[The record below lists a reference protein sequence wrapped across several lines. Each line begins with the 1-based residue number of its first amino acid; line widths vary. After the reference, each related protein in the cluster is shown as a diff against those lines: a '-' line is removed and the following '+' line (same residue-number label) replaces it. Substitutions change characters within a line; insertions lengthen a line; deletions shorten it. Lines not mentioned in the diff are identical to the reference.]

1 MPNGFSAESAGLSRN
16 DWIMNVE
23 VYSYSLFT
31 TVLGMLVV
39 FLSLSALSVMMVVL
53 KRIFSGEKK
62 KQVSRSSK
70 KAETRKAKAG
80 TGAQPEPDQQV
91 PDWLPVAVAA
101 YLAGE
106 QEPEP
111 ERPSA
116 DPWNAVVNHYDP
128 WISAGRISKPG
139 V

>member
-1 MPNGFSAESAGLSRN
+1 M
-16 DWIMNVE
+16 DVE

-39 FLSLSALSVMMVVL
+39 FFSLSALSVMMVVL
-53 KRIFSGEKK
+53 KRFFSAEGKK
-62 KQVSRSSK
+62 PSRSRSER
-70 KAETRKAKAG
+70 ATPRRAK
-80 TGAQPEPDQQV
+80 TGSNEQPETAEQM
-91 PDWLPVAVAA
+91 PDWVPIAVAT
-101 YLAGE
+101 YLAEE
-106 QEPEP
+106 QEP

-128 WISAGRISKPG
+128 WITASRRSKRG

>member
-1 MPNGFSAESAGLSRN
+1 
-16 DWIMNVE
+16 MNVE

-53 KRIFSGEKK
+53 KRIFSGDEKNSGVRRPEK
-62 KQVSRSSK
+62 TE
-70 KAETRKAKAG
+70 ARKVKPG
-80 TGAQPEPDQQV
+80 RVEQPGAVQQ
-91 PDWLPVAVAA
+91 LPVWVPAAVAVYMSA
-101 YLAGE
+101 E
-106 QEPEP
+106 QDPD
-111 ERPSA
+111 RPSA

-128 WISAGRISKPG
+128 WISANSFSKRG

>member
-62 KQVSRSSK
+62 KQSRDPKGKSRNRCTTGARPAGAGLAACGGSRLPGWR
-70 KAETRKAKAG
+70 ARAG
-80 TGAQPEPDQQV
+80 TGA
-91 PDWLPVAVAA
+91 A
-101 YLAGE
+101 
-106 QEPEP
+106 
-111 ERPSA
+111 ERRSLERRGQSLRPL
-116 DPWNAVVNHYDP
+116 DFRRKN
-128 WISAGRISKPG
+128 
-139 V
+139 

>member
-1 MPNGFSAESAGLSRN
+1 
-16 DWIMNVE
+16 MNVE
-23 VYSYSLFT
+23 LYSYSLFT

-53 KRIFSGEKK
+53 KRVFSGEGKAG
-62 KQVSRSSK
+62 SRRGPVK
-70 KAETRKAKAG
+70 TKTQKAKAG
-80 TGAQPEPDQQV
+80 TGEQPEIAQQA
-91 PDWLPVAVAA
+91 PEWLSVAIAA
-101 YLAGE
+101 YLAE
-106 QEPEP
+106 ESETKS

-128 WISAGRISKPG
+128 WVSAGRNTKLG

>member
-1 MPNGFSAESAGLSRN
+1 
-16 DWIMNVE
+16 MNVE
-23 VYSYSLFT
+23 LYSYSLFT

-53 KRIFSGEKK
+53 KRVFSSEEKK
-62 KQVSRSSK
+62 GGKPRSE
-70 KAETRKAKAG
+70 KAETRKSKTRTAE
-80 TGAQPEPDQQV
+80 QPESAQQV

-101 YLAGE
+101 YLAEESE
-106 QEPEP
+106 QTA

-128 WISAGRISKPG
+128 WISAGRNTKPG